1 MSELP
6 FSSGR
11 VFRARLSFRTLV
23 IGVPAVAIVS
33 TYLIAL
39 LNLTADQWNEFFWAV
54 GVLMVFFIVGG
65 TAVQRRMDVDIAR
78 AIDAEAEGRATPEMH
93 AAAFEQVMAL
103 PARTF
108 VSSGSPWILSGVV
121 IALWMSLR
129 LEDLPRMSAVVIALA
144 ATNGGLVSS
153 TFVFFVVKQ
162 FLAPLRN
169 ALAERAGGPDARAG
183 LVSSVPMMVKIG
195 VPLASVV
202 LATVSFTVLLSY
214 TRAVRPVEHLATR
227 IQEAY
232 LARIAH
238 RIDGPGDPAI
248 ELARI
253 DSRELGSASE
263 ILLVDVEEGEV
274 LDGPADLLT
283 PTEMGWIT
291 AETGSLGTS
300 LGVDSPASFAWMRLE
315 HEPDLALVAYTHGD
329 ELTGALAGMGW
340 AFGLL
345 FAVASGVALL
355 ASWLLARDVAGATAR
370 LRVQAERVADG
381 DLTARE
387 VLESD
392 DELGELGRAF
402 ERMVVSLRAMVGR
415 VAETAD
421 RVESAA
427 LDMTEVG
434 TGVASATSDQVQGIE
449 QATGSMASINRQ
461 VAGITE
467 SAQVLNGNVEEAS
480 SSVLELG
487 AAGEELNQT
496 AQALNTQI
504 EEVSSSIEQM
514 IRSVRQI
521 AENTEGLAQAV
532 GETSSSMA
540 EMATSMEQVDANAAE
555 TARLSARVVELAD
568 GGREKVRE
576 TISGMDAIREATDT
590 ARDVIRSLGGRVQ
603 EIGAIVDVIDDV
615 ADETNLLALNAAI
628 IAAQAGDQGRAFSVV
643 ADEIKDLADRVL
655 SSTKEIGD
663 LIRSV
668 QGESSNAN
676 VAIERGSQSVQSG
689 VDLSAEAGISL
700 EEITSAAR
708 DSGERIKEIV
718 VAVREQAK
726 AASHVNA
733 LMERVAGR
741 VEEIRQAGREQ
752 ERGNEIVMRGSVVM
766 RDVAQQTQRTTE
778 EQSHGAMR
786 IRDSMESV
794 RDAVDRIH
802 AALQEQTEACRAAVS
817 FLEQVYERT
826 RSNDEASRRMAES
839 TRGLRENA
847 EALRADVRR
856 FRL

>member
-1 MSELP
+1 MGELP

-11 VFRARLSFRTLV
+11 SFRGQLTLRTLL
-23 IGVPAVAIVS
+23 IGIPAVAIVS
-33 TYLIAL
+33 AYLIGL
-39 LNLTADQWNEFFWAV
+39 LNLTAAQWNEFFVAL
-54 GVLMVFFIVGG
+54 GVLMVVFVVAG
-65 TAVQRRMDVDIAR
+65 TTVQRRLDVEVAR
-78 AIDAEAEGRATPEMH
+78 FLDAEASGGAPPELR
-93 AAAFEQVMAL
+93 AAAFAQVSRL
-103 PARTF
+103 PAATF
-108 VSSGSPWILSGVV
+108 VSSGAPWILSGPL
-121 IALWMSLR
+121 IALWMALR
-129 LEDLPRMSAVVIALA
+129 ADDLPGIALLVISLA
-144 ATNGGLVSS
+144 AINGGLVSS

-162 FLAPLRN
+162 FLAPLREF
-169 ALAERAGGPDARAG
+169 LAARAG
-183 LVSSVPMMVKIG
+183 SADERARLITPVPMLVKIG

-202 LATVSFTVLLSY
+202 IAVVSFTVLLSY

-227 IQEAY
+227 IQESY

-263 ILLVDVEEGEV
+263 ILLVDVERGEV
-274 LDGPADLLT
+274 LDGPGDLLT
-283 PTEMGWIT
+283 GTEMGWIT
-291 AETGSLGTS
+291 AETGPSGTS
-300 LGVDSPASFAWMRLE
+300 MGVDSAASFAWMRLE
-315 HEPDLALVAYTHGD
+315 HEPELALVAYTAGDDLHG
-329 ELTGALAGMGW
+329 AMAGMGW
-340 AFGLL
+340 SFGLL

-355 ASWLLARDVAGATAR
+355 AAWLLARDVAGATAR
-370 LRVQAERVADG
+370 LRQQAERVADG

-387 VLESD
+387 VFESE

-402 ERMVVSLRAMVGR
+402 ERMALSLRTMVGG

-421 RVESAA
+421 RVEAA
-427 LDMTEVG
+427 AAEMAEVG
-434 TGVASATSDQVQGIE
+434 SGVASATSDQVQGIE
-449 QATGSMASINRQ
+449 QATGSMASLNRQ
-461 VAGITE
+461 VSGITE

-487 AAGEELNQT
+487 AAGEQLNQT

-521 AENTEGLAQAV
+521 AENTEGLSQAV
-532 GETSSSMA
+532 ADTSSSMA
-540 EMATSMEQVDANAAE
+540 EMATSMEQVDSNASE

-668 QGESSNAN
+668 QTESSNAN

-700 EEITSAAR
+700 EEITQASR
-708 DSGERIKEIV
+708 DSGERIQEIV
-718 VAVREQAK
+718 QAVREQAR

-733 LMERVAGR
+733 LMERVSGR
-741 VEEIRQAGREQ
+741 VEEIRTAGHEQ

-802 AALQEQTEACRAAVS
+802 AALQEQTEACRSAVS

-826 RSNDEASRRMAES
+826 RSNDEAARRLADA
-839 TRGLRENA
+839 TQGLRQNA
-847 EALRADVRR
+847 EALRQDVRR